1 MTANKHVKSRAR
13 ARAART
19 REPYATALRSIR
31 QQLERT
37 MPTDASP
44 TTGVLASCSFC
55 GKGNTEVQRLV
66 AGAGVYICNECVEV
80 AAWVIDDA
88 DRSSSEESSRRRAQF
103 ANPSVE
109 EMLAAVPAMFRS
121 AERIERELA
130 GLVNRLRQRGT
141 DWPTIAEAAGVPI
154 DVVRQRVEAA
164 AE

>member
-1 MTANKHVKSRAR
+1 MTAKKHVKRRAR
-13 ARAART
+13 IRAART
-19 REPYATALRSIR
+19 GEPYATALRSIR

-44 TTGVLASCSFC
+44 PNDVLASCSFC
-55 GKGNTEVQRLV
+55 GKGNTDVQRLV

-88 DRSSSEESSRRRAQF
+88 GRSSSEESSRQRAQF

-109 EMLAAVPAMFRS
+109 DMLAAIPALFRS
-121 AERIERELA
+121 VERIERELA
-130 GLVNRLRQRGT
+130 ALVSRLRQQGT
-141 DWPTIAEAAGVPI
+141 DWPTIAEAASVPI
-154 DVVRQRVEAA
+154 DVVRQRFDAA